1 MYVCMYVSGD
11 IRNFKLEMSRLL
23 ATRVKILVTISKFL
37 VDCNLDPDIV
47 IFLWYFSLL
56 FINDDDDDIFL
67 LGILTKAKFATL
79 DAKRFLTRHGSFW
92 GVFTFTSEKEK
103 LEQAVQKARLELQ
116 LLSWLQQIHLDTY
129 YSKLLSQGINSVDSL
144 IKNHKSDLLRKI
156 VTDDDF
162 KKFQEAVEKQQ
173 GHFVDSPP
181 LRGVLM
187 LFSFSWWSIKFLGK
201 FFFYVTNEN
210 KPSLLSST
218 HFALKISRTFIWEC
232 LLFFCLAEAFFLS
245 KKMTEITSENYFF
258 FSNFMVKQ

>member
-1 MYVCMYVSGD
+1 
-11 IRNFKLEMSRLL
+11 MSRLL

-79 DAKRFLTRHGSFW
+79 DAEKFLTRHGSFW

-129 YSKLLSQGINSVDSL
+129 YSKLLSQGINSVDRL

-156 VTDDDF
+156 VTDEDF

-187 LFSFSWWSIKFLGK
+187 LFSFSWWSIKFVGK

-232 LLFFCLAEAFFLS
+232 LMFFCLAEAFFLS

-258 FSNFMVKQ
+258 FSNFIVKQ

>member
-1 MYVCMYVSGD
+1 
-11 IRNFKLEMSRLL
+11 MSRLL
-23 ATRVKILVTISKFL
+23 ATRVKILVTICTFL

-116 LLSWLQQIHLDTY
+116 LLSWLQQVHLDTY
-129 YSKLLSQGINSVDSL
+129 YSKLLSQGINSVDRL

-156 VTDDDF
+156 ITDDDF

-187 LFSFSWWSIKFLGK
+187 LFSFSWWSIKFVGK
-201 FFFYVTNEN
+201 FFFMLQKRMNH
-210 KPSLLSST
+210 PFCHLLIL
-218 HFALKISRTFIWEC
+218 H
-232 LLFFCLAEAFFLS
+232 
-245 KKMTEITSENYFF
+245 
-258 FSNFMVKQ
+258 

>member
-1 MYVCMYVSGD
+1 M
-11 IRNFKLEMSRLL
+11 
-23 ATRVKILVTISKFL
+23 
-37 VDCNLDPDIV
+37 
-47 IFLWYFSLL
+47 

-116 LLSWLQQIHLDTY
+116 LLSWLQQVHLDTY
-129 YSKLLSQGINSVDSL
+129 YSKLLSQGINSVDRL

-156 VTDDDF
+156 ITDDDF

-187 LFSFSWWSIKFLGK
+187 LFSFSWWSIKFVGK
-201 FFFYVTNEN
+201 FFSMLQKRMNPPFVIYLFCTENRQNFYLGLFTVF
-210 KPSLLSST
+210 L
-218 HFALKISRTFIWEC
+218 FIGSI
-232 LLFFCLAEAFFLS
+232 FMS
-245 KKMTEITSENYFF
+245 KKIIEITSENYFF

>member
-1 MYVCMYVSGD
+1 
-11 IRNFKLEMSRLL
+11 MSRLL

-47 IFLWYFSLL
+47 IFLRYFSVL

-181 LRGVLM
+181 LKGVLM

-201 FFFYVTNEN
+201 FFFYVTNES

-258 FSNFMVKQ
+258 LSNFMVKQ

>member
-1 MYVCMYVSGD
+1 
-11 IRNFKLEMSRLL
+11 MSRLL
-23 ATRVKILVTISKFL
+23 ATRVKILLTISKFL

-232 LLFFCLAEAFFLS
+232 LLFFCLAEAFFCQ
-245 KKMTEITSENYFF
+245 KR
-258 FSNFMVKQ
+258 

>member
-1 MYVCMYVSGD
+1 
-11 IRNFKLEMSRLL
+11 MSRLL
-23 ATRVKILVTISKFL
+23 ATRVKILVTICTFL

-67 LGILTKAKFATL
+67 LGILTKVKFATL
-79 DAKRFLTRHGSFW
+79 DATRFLTRHGSFW

-129 YSKLLSQGINSVDSL
+129 YSKLLSQGINSVDRL

-156 VTDDDF
+156 ITDDDF

-232 LLFFCLAEAFFLS
+232 LLFFCLAGEFFCQ
-245 KKMTEITSENYFF
+245 KR
-258 FSNFMVKQ
+258 

>member
-1 MYVCMYVSGD
+1 
-11 IRNFKLEMSRLL
+11 MSRLL

-47 IFLWYFSLL
+47 IFLRYFSLL

-79 DAKRFLTRHGSFW
+79 DAERFLTRHGSFW

-129 YSKLLSQGINSVDSL
+129 YSKLLSQGINSVDRL

-156 VTDDDF
+156 VTDEDF

-258 FSNFMVKQ
+258 FSNFIVKQ

>member
-1 MYVCMYVSGD
+1 
-11 IRNFKLEMSRLL
+11 MSRLL
-23 ATRVKILVTISKFL
+23 TTRVKIRVTTNKFL

-47 IFLWYFSLL
+47 IFLWYFSVL
-56 FINDDDDDIFL
+56 FIDDDDDIFL

-181 LRGVLM
+181 LKGVLM
-187 LFSFSWWSIKFLGK
+187 LFSFSWWSIKCFGK
-201 FFFYVTNEN
+201 FFSMSRKRTNL
-210 KPSLLSST
+210 P
-218 HFALKISRTFIWEC
+218 
-232 LLFFCLAEAFFLS
+232 FCHLPILH
-245 KKMTEITSENYFF
+245 
-258 FSNFMVKQ
+258 

>member
-1 MYVCMYVSGD
+1 
-11 IRNFKLEMSRLL
+11 MSRLL

-47 IFLWYFSLL
+47 IFLRYFSVL

-79 DAKRFLTRHGSFW
+79 DATRFLTRHGSFW

-129 YSKLLSQGINSVDSL
+129 YSKLLSQGINSVDRL

-156 VTDDDF
+156 FTDEDF

-187 LFSFSWWSIKFLGK
+187 LFSFSWWSIKLVGK
-201 FFFYVTNEN
+201 FFFMLQKRMNH
-210 KPSLLSST
+210 PFCHLLIL
-218 HFALKISRTFIWEC
+218 H
-232 LLFFCLAEAFFLS
+232 
-245 KKMTEITSENYFF
+245 
-258 FSNFMVKQ
+258 

>member
-1 MYVCMYVSGD
+1 M
-11 IRNFKLEMSRLL
+11 
-23 ATRVKILVTISKFL
+23 
-37 VDCNLDPDIV
+37 
-47 IFLWYFSLL
+47 L

-79 DAKRFLTRHGSFW
+79 DAKKFLTRHGSFW

-218 HFALKISRTFIWEC
+218 HFCI
-232 LLFFCLAEAFFLS
+232 
-245 KKMTEITSENYFF
+245 EN
-258 FSNFMVKQ
+258 

>member
-1 MYVCMYVSGD
+1 
-11 IRNFKLEMSRLL
+11 MSRLL

-47 IFLWYFSLL
+47 IFLRYFSVL

-129 YSKLLSQGINSVDSL
+129 YSKLLSQGINSVDRF
-144 IKNHKSDLLRKI
+144 IENHKSDLLKRLLLMTILKS
-156 VTDDDF
+156 F
-162 KKFQEAVEKQQ
+162 KKQLK
-173 GHFVDSPP
+173 SN
-181 LRGVLM
+181 
-187 LFSFSWWSIKFLGK
+187 K
-201 FFFYVTNEN
+201 VT
-210 KPSLLSST
+210 L
-218 HFALKISRTFIWEC
+218 
-232 LLFFCLAEAFFLS
+232 
-245 KKMTEITSENYFF
+245 
-258 FSNFMVKQ
+258 

>member
-1 MYVCMYVSGD
+1 MLVGFLVGT
-11 IRNFKLEMSRLL
+11 RNFKLKMSRLL
-23 ATRVKILVTISKFL
+23 ATRVKILGTISKFL

-47 IFLWYFSLL
+47 IFLRYFSVL

-67 LGILTKAKFATL
+67 LGILTKVKFATL
-79 DAKRFLTRHGSFW
+79 DATRFLTRHGSFW

-129 YSKLLSQGINSVDSL
+129 YSKLLSQGINSVDRL

-218 HFALKISRTFIWEC
+218 HFALKINRTFIWEC
-232 LLFFCLAEAFFLS
+232 LLFFLFSRSFFLS

>member
-1 MYVCMYVSGD
+1 
-11 IRNFKLEMSRLL
+11 MSRLL

-47 IFLWYFSLL
+47 IFLRYFSVL

-67 LGILTKAKFATL
+67 LGILTKVKFATL
-79 DAKRFLTRHGSFW
+79 DATRFLTRHGSFW

-129 YSKLLSQGINSVDSL
+129 YSKLLSQGINSVDRL
-144 IKNHKSDLLRKI
+144 IKNPKSDLLRKI
-156 VTDDDF
+156 VTDEDF

-201 FFFYVTNEN
+201 FFFYVTNES

-258 FSNFMVKQ
+258 FSNFIVKQ

>member
-1 MYVCMYVSGD
+1 
-11 IRNFKLEMSRLL
+11 MSRLL

-129 YSKLLSQGINSVDSL
+129 YSKLLSQGINSVDRF
-144 IKNHKSDLLRKI
+144 IENHKSDLLRKI
-156 VTDDDF
+156 ITDDDF

-181 LRGVLM
+181 LKGVLM
-187 LFSFSWWSIKFLGK
+187 LFSFSWWSIKCFGK
-201 FFFYVTNEN
+201 FFSMSRKRTNL
-210 KPSLLSST
+210 P
-218 HFALKISRTFIWEC
+218 
-232 LLFFCLAEAFFLS
+232 FCHLPILH
-245 KKMTEITSENYFF
+245 
-258 FSNFMVKQ
+258 

>member
-1 MYVCMYVSGD
+1 
-11 IRNFKLEMSRLL
+11 MSRLL
-23 ATRVKILVTISKFL
+23 TTRVKILVTISKFL

-79 DAKRFLTRHGSFW
+79 DAERFLTRHGSFW

-129 YSKLLSQGINSVDSL
+129 YSKLLSQGINSVDRL

-156 VTDDDF
+156 VTDEDF

-258 FSNFMVKQ
+258 FSNFIVKQ